1 MPLVAIV
8 AVMSLLLASPAA
20 ASEPSGVITG
30 QLMYPSDY
38 IPEDLTVC
46 AESIGDGTA
55 LCTAEQLQDEL
66 RRTIYRLELPPGDY
80 HVYAKLTDQ
89 ASFSDAYGPDYRAYY
104 SEFVTCGLLA
114 SCTSHAPIV
123 VRVDAGATV
132 DSIDPTDWYDF
143 D

>member
-1 MPLVAIV
+1 MPPVAII
-8 AVMSLLLASPAA
+8 AVVSVLLAGPAA
-20 ASEPSGVITG
+20 ASGPGVITG

-46 AESIGDGTA
+46 AESLRDGTT

-123 VRVDAGATV
+123 VRVGAGATV
-132 DSIDPTDWYDF
+132 DSIDPTDWYRF